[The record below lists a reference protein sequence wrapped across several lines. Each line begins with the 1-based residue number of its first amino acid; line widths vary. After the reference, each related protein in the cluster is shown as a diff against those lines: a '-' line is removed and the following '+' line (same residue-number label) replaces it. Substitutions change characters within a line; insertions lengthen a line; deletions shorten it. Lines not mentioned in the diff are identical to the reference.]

1 MMVNAQLY
9 VKDLPGRL
17 VESLEPI
24 SLVNGNIVG
33 VVHDRE
39 QIVNQRICI
48 DVTFEIRDTS
58 ELDRLKAIWKSKDV
72 QIAKIGSVY
81 KTHTIEYMLV
91 GKFKASFV
99 ESLIDEAAKMITLES
114 VDVNYSSKNADS
126 ATRTAMISAELM
138 SKDDIKR
145 FDLFMADACKKS
157 NIIYIRGL

>member
-81 KTHTIEYMLV
+81 KTHTMEYMLV
-91 GKFKASFV
+91 GKFKASFI
-99 ESLIDEAAKMITLES
+99 ESLLDEAAKTITLES
-114 VDVNYSSKNADS
+114 VDVNYSSKDASS
-126 ATRTAMISAELM
+126 ATRTAMITAELI
-138 SKDDIKR
+138 SEGDLKK
-145 FDLFMADACKKS
+145 FDAFFADACKKS
-157 NIIYIRGL
+157 NIVYIRGL

>member
-17 VESLEPI
+17 VESLQPI

-39 QIVNQRICI
+39 MIVNQRICI
-48 DVTFEIRDTS
+48 DVTFEVKGNS
-58 ELDRLKAIWKSKDV
+58 ELDQLKDIWKSKDV

-81 KTHTIEYMLV
+81 KTYTMEYMLV

-99 ESLIDEAAKMITLES
+99 ESLIDEASGMVAFES
-114 VDVNYSSKNADS
+114 VDVNYSSKNAS
-126 ATRTAMISAELM
+126 VTRTAMISAELM
-138 SKDDIKR
+138 SQGDLKK
-145 FDLFMADACKKS
+145 FDEFLADSCKKS
-157 NIIYIRGL
+157 KIVYIRGL

>member
-33 VVHDRE
+33 VIHDRE

-48 DVTFEIRDTS
+48 DVTFEVRDSS

-72 QIAKIGSVY
+72 LIAKIGSVY
-81 KTHTIEYMLV
+81 KTYTMEYMLV
-91 GKFKASFV
+91 GKFNASFV
-99 ESLIDEAAKMITLES
+99 ESLIDEASGMISFES
-114 VDVNYSSKNADS
+114 VDVSYSSKNAS
-126 ATRTAMISAELM
+126 SNRTAMISAELM
-138 SKDDIKR
+138 GESDLKM
-145 FDLFMADACKKS
+145 FDSFLADACKKS
-157 NIIYIRGL
+157 DIVYIRGL

>member
-1 MMVNAQLY
+1 MMVNAQIY

-48 DVTFEIRDTS
+48 DVTFEIKGNH
-58 ELDRLKAIWKSKDV
+58 ELDQLKDIWKSRDV
-72 QIAKIGSVY
+72 LIAKIGSVY
-81 KTHTIEYMLV
+81 KTYTMEYMLV

-99 ESLIDEAAKMITLES
+99 ESLIDKASKAIHFES
-114 VDVNYSSKNADS
+114 VDVNYSSKNASS
-126 ATRTAMISAELM
+126 ARTAMISAELI
-138 SKDDIKR
+138 SEDDLKR
-145 FDLFMADACKKS
+145 FDAFLMNACKKS
-157 NIIYIRGL
+157 KIVYIRGI

>member
-48 DVTFEIRDTS
+48 DVTFEIKDTS
-58 ELDRLKAIWKSKDV
+58 ELDKLKAIWKSKDV

-81 KTHTIEYMLV
+81 KTHTLDYMLV
-91 GKFKASFV
+91 GKFTASFV
-99 ESLIDEAAKMITLES
+99 ESLIDEASKVASVES
-114 VDVNYSSKNADS
+114 IDVNYSSKNASS
-126 ATRTAMISAELM
+126 ATRTAMITAELM
-138 SKDDIKR
+138 SQSDLKK
-145 FDLFMADACKKS
+145 FDAFMADACNKS
-157 NIIYIRGL
+157 SIVYIRGL

>member
-1 MMVNAQLY
+1 MVNAQLY

-48 DVTFEIRDTS
+48 DVTFEIKGAS
-58 ELDRLKAIWKSKDV
+58 ELDQLKDIWKKRDV
-72 QIAKIGSVY
+72 QIAKMGSVY
-81 KTHTIEYMLV
+81 KTFTMEYMFV

-99 ESLIDEAAKMITLES
+99 ESLIDSASQKISLES
-114 VDVNYSSKNADS
+114 VDVNFSSQNAS
-126 ATRTAMISAELM
+126 SVRTAMISAELRSESDLKM
-138 SKDDIKR
+138 
-145 FDLFMADACKKS
+145 FDGFLMDACKES
-157 NIIYIRGL
+157 GIVYIRGL

>member
-48 DVTFEIRDTS
+48 DVTFEVRDSS
-58 ELDRLKAIWKSKDV
+58 ELDRLKAIWRSKDV
-72 QIAKIGSVY
+72 LIAKIGSVY
-81 KTHTIEYMLV
+81 KTYTMEYMLV
-91 GKFKASFV
+91 GKFKASLV
-99 ESLIDEAAKMITLES
+99 ESIIDEASGTISFES
-114 VDVNYSSKNADS
+114 VDVNYSSNNAS
-126 ATRTAMISAELM
+126 STRTAMISAELM
-138 SKDDIKR
+138 SESDLKK
-145 FDLFMADACKKS
+145 FDLFLADACKQS
-157 NIIYIRGL
+157 NIVYIRGL

>member
-17 VESLEPI
+17 VQSLEPI

-48 DVTFEIRDTS
+48 DVTFEIKGNS
-58 ELDRLKAIWKSKDV
+58 ELDQLKDIWKKRDV

-81 KTHTIEYMLV
+81 KTYTMEYMLV

-99 ESLIDEAAKMITLES
+99 ESVIDEASGMMTLEC
-114 VDVNYSSKNADS
+114 VDVTFSSQNAS
-126 ATRTAMISAELM
+126 STRTAMITAELI
-138 SKDDIKR
+138 SESDLKK
-145 FDLFMADACKKS
+145 FDAFLMDKCKKS
-157 NIIYIRGL
+157 NIVYIRGL

>member
-48 DVTFEIRDTS
+48 DVTFEIKDSS
-58 ELDRLKAIWKSKDV
+58 ELDRLKGIWKSKDV
-72 QIAKIGSVY
+72 LIAKIGSVY
-81 KTHTIEYMLV
+81 KTFTMEYMLV

-99 ESLIDEAAKMITLES
+99 ETLIDEASGKIAFES
-114 VDVNYSSKNADS
+114 VDVNYSSKNAS
-126 ATRTAMISAELM
+126 STRTAMISAELM
-138 SKDDIKR
+138 SESDLKK
-145 FDLFMADACKKS
+145 FDEFLADACKKA
-157 NIIYIRGL
+157 NLVYIRGL

>member
-48 DVTFEIRDTS
+48 DVTFEIRDSS
-58 ELDRLKAIWKSKDV
+58 ELDKLKGIWKSKDV
-72 QIAKIGSVY
+72 LIAKIGSVY
-81 KTHTIEYMLV
+81 KTFTMEYMLV

-99 ESLIDEAAKMITLES
+99 ESLIDDASGMIAFES
-114 VDVNYSSKNADS
+114 VDVNYSSKNAS
-126 ATRTAMISAELM
+126 STRTAMISAELM
-138 SKDDIKR
+138 SESDLKK
-145 FDLFMADACKKS
+145 FDVFLADACKKA
-157 NIIYIRGL
+157 NLVYIRGL

>member
-48 DVTFEIRDTS
+48 DVTFEVKNTS
-58 ELDRLKAIWKSKDV
+58 ELDQLKAIWKSKDV

-81 KTHTIEYMLV
+81 KTHTMEYMLV

-99 ESLIDEAAKMITLES
+99 ESLIDEASSVVSFES
-114 VDVNYSSKNADS
+114 VDVNYSSKNAS
-126 ATRTAMISAELM
+126 STRTAMISAELM
-138 SKDDIKR
+138 SVEDLKK
-145 FDLFMADACKKS
+145 FDAFLADACKKS
-157 NIIYIRGL
+157 NIVYIRGL

>member
-39 QIVNQRICI
+39 QTVNQRICI
-48 DVTFEIRDTS
+48 DVTFEIKDSS
-58 ELDRLKAIWKSKDV
+58 ELDKLKGIWKSKDV

-81 KTHTIEYMLV
+81 KTYTMEYMLV
-91 GKFKASFV
+91 GKFKASDV
-99 ESLIDEAAKMITLES
+99 ESLIDEASNKISFES
-114 VDVNYSSKNADS
+114 VDVSYSSKNAS
-126 ATRTAMISAELM
+126 STRTAMISAELM
-138 SKDDIKR
+138 GESDLKN
-145 FDLFMADACKKS
+145 FDVFLADACKKS
-157 NIIYIRGL
+157 NIVYIRGL

>member
-48 DVTFEIRDTS
+48 DVTFEIKDTS

-81 KTHTIEYMLV
+81 KTHTMEYMLV

-99 ESLIDEAAKMITLES
+99 ESLIDEASGVIAFES
-114 VDVNYSSKNADS
+114 VDVNYSSKNAS
-126 ATRTAMISAELM
+126 STRTAMISAELL
-138 SKDDIKR
+138 SESDLKN
-145 FDLFMADACKKS
+145 FDVFLADACKKS
-157 NIIYIRGL
+157 NIVYIRGL

>member
-1 MMVNAQLY
+1 MVNAQLY

-48 DVTFEIRDTS
+48 DVTFEVKDMS
-58 ELDRLKAIWKSKDV
+58 ELDNLKGIWKSRDV
-72 QIAKIGSVY
+72 LIAKIGSVY
-81 KTHTIEYMLV
+81 KTYTMEYMLV

-99 ESLIDEAAKMITLES
+99 ESLIDEASNMVSFES
-114 VDVNYSSKNADS
+114 VDVNYSSKNAS
-126 ATRTAMISAELM
+126 STRTAMISAELM
-138 SKDDIKR
+138 SESDLKK
-145 FDLFMADACKKS
+145 FDAFLADACKKS
-157 NIIYIRGL
+157 SLVYIRGL